1 MPGVVAPFI
10 QTEGVVTAYVTP
22 TEVLNSA
29 TAASVDFTNLVPN
42 ASLNAQTAALQE
54 LITKASAKADNYC
67 MGALG
72 TLTATRN
79 TENGRYRAN
88 RLGQFVIQPYFWPI
102 LEVDSF
108 SFGYGPGAGL
118 NSVTLNTS
126 NCSIERH
133 EFIITNQYGLS
144 NVASIGG
151 LNMVGGAWGG
161 GQEQFC
167 QWTYVNGFGNTFTSS
182 AINAG
187 DTQLVVDG
195 VIGFYPGMTVSIW
208 DGAKDE
214 VFQIAS
220 TWDGVST
227 TIPTVSPLVYSHTVD
242 TNVSTLPST
251 VKQAV
256 IHFIVAMAKE
266 RGAGGLVINE
276 IGEPVGTSSRTT
288 TQEYDEAAGYDLLDD
303 FIQVWG
309 RA

>member
-10 QTEGVVTAYVTP
+10 TTEGIISPYVSV

-42 ASLNAQTAALQE
+42 ASLNAQTAALQD
-54 LITKASAKADNYC
+54 LIVKASAKADNYC
-67 MGALG
+67 LGALG
-72 TLTATRN
+72 TLCATVN
-79 TENGRYRAN
+79 TENGRYSAN

-102 LEVDSF
+102 LELKSF
-108 SFGYGPGAGL
+108 EFGYAPGSGMNNVPL
-118 NSVTLNTS
+118 NDSNT
-126 NCSIERH
+126 SIERYQ
-133 EFIITNQYGLS
+133 FIITNQYGLS
-144 NVASIGG
+144 QATSIGG
-151 LNMVGGAWGG
+151 LNMVGGAWGA
-161 GQEQFC
+161 GQMQFC
-167 QWTYVNGFGNTFTSS
+167 QYTYVNGFANTFTSA
-182 AINAG
+182 AITAG
-187 DTQLVVDG
+187 DTSLTVDSAVG
-195 VIGFYPGMTVSIW
+195 LYAGMTVTIW

-214 VFQIAS
+214 QFVIS
-220 TWDGVST
+220 SSWDGTSL
-227 TIPTVSPLVYSHTVD
+227 TIPTVSPLIYSHTTD
-242 TNVSTLPST
+242 TNVSTMPST

-276 IGEPVGTSSRTT
+276 MGEPVGTSSRTT

>member
-10 QTEGVVTAYVTP
+10 KTEGIISPYVSV

-42 ASLNAQTAALQE
+42 ASLNAQTAALQD
-54 LITKASAKADNYC
+54 LIVKASAKADNYC
-67 MGALG
+67 LGALG
-72 TLTATRN
+72 TLCATVN
-79 TENGRYRAN
+79 TENGRYSAN

-102 LEVDSF
+102 LELKSF
-108 SFGYGPGAGL
+108 EFGYAPGSGMNNVPL
-118 NSVTLNTS
+118 NDSNT
-126 NCSIERH
+126 SIERYQ
-133 EFIITNQYGLS
+133 FIITNQYGLS
-144 NVASIGG
+144 QATSIGG
-151 LNMVGGAWGG
+151 LNMVGGAWGA
-161 GQEQFC
+161 GQMQFC
-167 QWTYVNGFGNTFTSS
+167 QYTYVNGFANTFTSA
-182 AINAG
+182 AITAG
-187 DTQLVVDG
+187 DTSLTVDSAVG
-195 VIGFYPGMTVSIW
+195 LYAGMTVTIW

-214 VFQIAS
+214 QFVIS
-220 TWDGVST
+220 SSWNGSSL
-227 TIPTVSPLVYSHTVD
+227 TIPTVSPLIYSHTTD
-242 TNVSTLPST
+242 TNVSTMPAT

-276 IGEPVGTSSRTT
+276 MGEPVGTSSRTT